1 MSEKPGPCPFCK
13 SEDVTIDYEYDED
26 WVLGWGNC
34 ESCGATGPSCETKDA
49 AIAAWNAPGER
60 VAALVNLCHRAAA
73 EMNSLGNLTN
83 WPPEMPMSYAEM
95 INELRAAT
103 D

>member
-1 MSEKPGPCPFCK
+1 MSEQRPGPCPFCK

-49 AIAAWNAPGER
+49 AIAAWNAPGEKA
-60 VAALVNLCHRAAA
+60 AALVGALGAVTEEAADLQEYHGDALNRNAVPNARA
-73 EMNSLGNLTN
+73 LL
-83 WPPEMPMSYAEM
+83 P
-95 INELRAAT
+95 T